1 MADCI
6 FCKIAAGE
14 IPAKIVR
21 RSPDAVAFH
30 DLMPQAPAHVLIIP
44 TTHFVALRDATRST
58 DGEAMLGRL
67 MAFAAE
73 VATDLGLD
81 AGGYRIVTNTGA
93 DGGQSVFHMH
103 LHLLG
108 GRRLG
113 WPPG

>member
-14 IPAKIVR
+14 IPAKVVR
-21 RSPDAVAFH
+21 KDADAVAFH
-30 DLMPQAPAHVLIIP
+30 DLNPQAPVHVLIIP
-44 TTHFVALRDATRST
+44 VRHYGSLRDAR
-58 DGEAMLGRL
+58 GAEGQGVLGRL

-81 AGGYRIVTNTGA
+81 AKGYRVVTNHGS
-93 DGGQSVFHMH
+93 DGGQSVFHLH

-108 GRRLG
+108 GRRMG

>member
-6 FCKIAAGE
+6 FCKIVAKQ
-14 IPAKIVR
+14 IPARVVHE
-21 RSPDAVAFH
+21 DDHVVAFE
-30 DLMPQAPAHVLIIP
+30 DLNPQAPTHVLVIP
-44 TTHFVALRDATRST
+44 TRHYGAVRDARGAE
-58 DGEAMLGRL
+58 GELVLGRL
-67 MAFAAE
+67 MAFAAQ

-81 AGGYRIVTNTGA
+81 QGGYRLVTNTGP
-93 DGGQSVFHMH
+93 DGGQSVFHLH